1 MISLARAV
9 LSDMSSCT
17 FMFEESVAFAFL
29 VSSPFVIVCN
39 FYSAGCCDSNGVS
52 HQLILTL
59 LMSSLNDIFSL
70 RMC

>member
-29 VSSPFVIVCN
+29 VSSPLLLLFVI
-39 FYSAGCCDSNGVS
+39 S
-52 HQLILTL
+52 ILL
-59 LMSSLNDIFSL
+59 LLAVI
-70 RMC
+70 RMV

>member
-39 FYSAGCCDSNGVS
+39 FYSAGCDSNGVS

-70 RMC
+70 KIY